1 MGDLLKQI
9 EPEAM
14 ELFPAKSSIL
24 VAVSGGLDSMVLLH
38 SLYALSGKYSWRI
51 AVAHFNHGLRGPES
65 DADQCLVSK
74 FSEQLKLKITLG
86 DWIKDP
92 KPIKEQG
99 LEMAARERRYE
110 FLSKAAI
117 KHRCKYIATAHHADD
132 QAETFLW
139 RMMRGS
145 GGEGLGGMRPLSSL
159 ARKPEIK
166 LARPLI
172 SVNRSSIK
180 EYADDNAVPFREDSS
195 NSDPKFLRNK
205 IRRKLIP
212 YLKIYFSSEI
222 QTSICQSQ
230 NLVSTDSDYVK
241 QSARERID
249 SDKRTPFSILHV
261 AVQRWAI
268 WHQLIELGV
277 EPQFYLI
284 ESLRTSPDQLISLNS
299 TERIDCDRN
308 GIIHLQPIKTL
319 AFCKKQKVINI
330 GTQWAKHEFS
340 NLAISCRTTQK
351 RPSGFDG
358 ELFDA
363 DKLSK
368 KIILRHWKPGDRFQ
382 PIGCQFDS
390 KLQDIYT
397 NSKVG
402 AAEKRTRILACN
414 DSGTPFWVQGLR
426 IGEMAKI
433 TSNTKRYLSWK
444 WILI

>member
-1 MGDLLKQI
+1 MDDLLKQI
-9 EPEAM
+9 EPKAI
-14 ELFPAKSSIL
+14 ELFAAKSTIL
-24 VAVSGGLDSMVLLH
+24 VAVSGGIDSMVLLH

-74 FSEQLKLKITLG
+74 FSEQLKLKFSLG
-86 DWIKDP
+86 EWIKDP
-92 KPIKEQG
+92 KPIKEHG
-99 LEMAARERRYE
+99 LEMAARERRYK
-110 FLSKAAI
+110 FLGKAAI
-117 KHRCKYIATAHHADD
+117 KHRCNYIATAHHADD

-145 GGEGLGGMRPLSSL
+145 GGEGLGGMRMLSHL
-159 ARKPEIK
+159 TRKPRIR

-172 SVNRSSIK
+172 LVNRSSIK

-195 NSDPKFLRNK
+195 NSNPIFLRNK

-212 YLKIYFSSEI
+212 YLKENFSSEI
-222 QTSICQSQ
+222 QTSIRQSQ

-241 QSARERID
+241 QSAREWID
-249 SDKRTPFSILHV
+249 SDRQTPFSILHV
-261 AVQRWAI
+261 AVQRWVI

-277 EPQFYLI
+277 DPQFHQI
-284 ESLRTSPDQLISLNS
+284 ESLRTSPNQLVSLNPI
-299 TERIDCDRN
+299 EQIVCDCN
-308 GIIHLQPIKTL
+308 GIIHLQPIKPL
-319 AFCKKQKVINI
+319 AFSKKQKAIKI
-330 GTQWAKHEFS
+330 GPQWAKHEFS

-351 RPSGFDG
+351 RPSDFDG

-382 PIGCQFDS
+382 PIGCNFDS

-414 DSGTPFWVQGLR
+414 DSGIPFWVQGLR

-433 TSNTKRYLSWK
+433 TPNTKRYLSWK

>member
-9 EPEAM
+9 APATTG
-14 ELFPAKSSIL
+14 LFPEKSSIL

-38 SLYALSGKYSWRI
+38 SLYTLSGKNSWRI
-51 AVAHFNHGLRGPES
+51 AVAHFNHGLRGSES
-65 DADQCLVSK
+65 DADQCLVSE

-86 DWIKDP
+86 NWIKDT

-99 LEMAARERRYE
+99 LEMAARERRYK
-110 FLSKAAI
+110 FLGKAAI

-145 GGEGLGGMRPLSSL
+145 GGEGLGGMRPLSPFSQ
-159 ARKPEIK
+159 KSGIK

-180 EYADDNAVPFREDSS
+180 EYADGNAVPFREDSS
-195 NSDPKFLRNK
+195 NSNPKFLRNK

-212 YLKIYFSSEI
+212 YLKNNFNPEI
-222 QTSICQSQ
+222 QTSIRQSQ

-241 QSARERID
+241 QSAREWID
-249 SDKRTPFSILHV
+249 SNKRTPFSILHV

-277 EPQFYLI
+277 DPQYILI
-284 ESLRTSPDQLISLNS
+284 ESLRASPDQLISLNPS
-299 TERIDCDRN
+299 EQIHRDCN
-308 GIIHLQPIKTL
+308 GLVHLQPVTPL
-319 AFCKKQKVINI
+319 GFRNNQKVIKI
-330 GTQWAKHEFS
+330 GPNWVKHEFS

-368 KIILRHWKPGDRFQ
+368 KIILRYWKPGDRFQ
-382 PIGCQFDS
+382 PIGSQFNS
-390 KLQDIYT
+390 KLQDIFT
-397 NSKVG
+397 NTRVG

-426 IGEMAKI
+426 IGEIAKI
-433 TSNTKRYLSWK
+433 APNTKRYLSWK
-444 WILI
+444 WRLI

>member
-38 SLYALSGKYSWRI
+38 SLNALSGKYSWRI

-145 GGEGLGGMRPLSSL
+145 GGEGLGGMRPLSPL
-159 ARKPEIK
+159 TKKTEIR

-172 SVNRSSIK
+172 SVNRSNIK

-212 YLKIYFSSEI
+212 YLKKNFSSEI
-222 QTSICQSQ
+222 QTSIRQSQ

-241 QSARERID
+241 QSAREWID

-277 EPQFYLI
+277 EPQFHLI
-284 ESLRTSPDQLISLNS
+284 ESLRTSPDQLVSLNP
-299 TERIDCDRN
+299 TERIGCDRN
-308 GIIHLQPIKTL
+308 GIIHLQPIKPL
-319 AFCKKQKVINI
+319 AFSKKQKAIKI
-330 GTQWAKHEFS
+330 GPQWAKHEFS
-340 NLAISCRTTQK
+340 NLAISCRITQK

-382 PIGCQFDS
+382 PIGCNFDS

-414 DSGTPFWVQGLR
+414 DSGIPFWVQGLR

-433 TSNTKRYLSWK
+433 TPNTKRYLSWK

>member
-1 MGDLLKQI
+1 
-9 EPEAM
+9 
-14 ELFPAKSSIL
+14 
-24 VAVSGGLDSMVLLH
+24 VS
-38 SLYALSGKYSWRI
+38 
-51 AVAHFNHGLRGPES
+51 E
-65 DADQCLVSK
+65 

-99 LEMAARERRYE
+99 LEMAARGSRYE
-110 FLSKAAI
+110 FLGKAAI
-117 KHRCKYIATAHHADD
+117 KHRCKFIATAHHADD

-145 GGEGLGGMRPLSSL
+145 GGEGLGGMRPLSPL
-159 ARKPEIK
+159 TKKTEIR

-195 NSDPKFLRNK
+195 NSNPKFLRNK

-212 YLKIYFSSEI
+212 YLKINFSSEI

-241 QSARERID
+241 QSAREWID

-277 EPQFYLI
+277 EPQFILI
-284 ESLRTSPDQLISLNS
+284 ESLRTSPDQIVSLNP
-299 TERIDCDRN
+299 TERIGCDRN
-308 GIIHLQPIKTL
+308 GIIHLQPIKPLT
-319 AFCKKQKVINI
+319 FCKNQKAINI
-330 GTQWAKHEFS
+330 GTQWTRHEFS
-340 NLAISCRTTQK
+340 NLSVSCRITQK
-351 RPSGFDG
+351 KPSGFDG

-382 PIGCQFDS
+382 PIGSQFGS

-414 DSGTPFWVQGLR
+414 DSGIPFWVQGLR
-426 IGEMAKI
+426 IGEMAK
-433 TSNTKRYLSWK
+433 TTPNTKRYLSWK